1 MLHLIDRRP
10 NMEYSKPVRFGAFE
24 VDLTA
29 GELRKHGLRQR
40 LQEQPFLVLAA
51 LLEHPGEVVTREELV
66 RRLWPDGTFVDFD
79 RGLNAAVTRLR
90 QALSDSAESPRY
102 VETVARRGYR
112 LLAPLHAEPEVTT
125 PLVASRKP
133 IVRIRPAVLLALV
146 LLSGVGIWSKVKRL
160 PDKPFAVVQLTT
172 EPGIAMSPSF
182 SPDGNQV
189 AFQWDQNKR
198 EPRIFIRAIGPGE
211 PVRLTTGSAAEFGPA
226 WSPDGRLI
234 AFVRS
239 LNEFRY
245 GVFLVPPL
253 GGAERKLME
262 FAASPE
268 YSPSSYGRF
277 PGGDLC
283 PIAWT
288 PDSGHL
294 IVSIPDK
301 SSLGLFVVST
311 DSLEKTRLTMPAGK
325 WETSPAVSPD
335 GSLMVFSR
343 HETVDA
349 SDLYLLALSKDL
361 RAKGEPRQLTR
372 EARSGRYADSPTWAQ
387 DGNEII
393 YCSNRDGSPR
403 LWRIGLQSPVT
414 PTQVPS
420 AGPDS
425 YLPAISP
432 HGRLLYVHGD
442 RDINIWRQQL
452 SPGSGVLDAPVS
464 LIASTARDSSPQYS
478 PDGTLIAFQSARSGN
493 TEIWLCGSDGGRC
506 RQLTSFNGPLTG
518 TPRWSPDGK
527 QIAFDS
533 AAAGHFNIYVMDAD
547 GGVPRRLDD
556 LADAIAPSWSHDG
569 KWIYFTSLR
578 TDRPE
583 IWKRPSSGGAT
594 VIVKVTRNGGFIAF
608 ESPDGQSLYYMKLDV
623 ESTLWRSH
631 LDGSAETAIADEVAP
646 RGFAVTPNQI
656 YYLRREARRGLATLR
671 SLTLATG
678 TDTGIATITE
688 TLHLGLSVSPDGKYA
703 LYTRIDHAGS
713 NLMLLADFH

>member
-1 MLHLIDRRP
+1 
-10 NMEYSKPVRFGAFE
+10 MEYSSKPVRFGAFE
-24 VDLTA
+24 VDLSA

-112 LLAPLHAEPEVTT
+112 LLAPIHAEPEVTT
-125 PLVASRKP
+125 PLVARHKSP
-133 IVRIRPAVLLALV
+133 VRMWPAVLLALV
-146 LLSGVGIWSKVKRL
+146 LLSGVGIWWKLNEV
-160 PDKPFAVVQLTT
+160 PDKPLVVVPLTT
-172 EPGIAMSPSF
+172 EPGIAVAPSF

-189 AFQWDQNKR
+189 AFQWDQNRR

-211 PVRLTTGSAAEFGPA
+211 PVRLTAGSAAEFGPA

-234 AFVRS
+234 AFFRYLS
-239 LNEFRY
+239 ESRY

-268 YSPSSYGRF
+268 YFPSSYGRL
-277 PGGDLC
+277 PGADLR

-288 PDSGHL
+288 RDASHL
-294 IVSIPDK
+294 IVRIPDK
-301 SSLGLFVVST
+301 SGLGLFVVST

-325 WETSPAVSPD
+325 WESSPAVSPD
-335 GSLMVFSR
+335 GSLLVFSR
-343 HETVDA
+343 HENVDA

-372 EARSGRYADSPTWAQ
+372 EARSGRYAESPTWAQ

-393 YCSNRDGSPR
+393 YCSNRDGIPR
-403 LWRIGLQSPVT
+403 LWRIGLQSGAT
-414 PTQVPS
+414 PRQVPS
-420 AGPDS
+420 VGPDS
-425 YLPAISP
+425 YLPAVSAR
-432 HGRLLYVHGD
+432 GRLVYVHGD

-452 SPGSGVLDAPVS
+452 SSGSGVLDAPVS
-464 LIASTARDSSPQYS
+464 LIASTARDSSPDYS
-478 PDGTLIAFQSARSGN
+478 PDGKLIAFQSARSGN
-493 TEIWLCGSDGGRC
+493 AEIWLCGSDGGRC
-506 RQLTSFNGPLTG
+506 RPLTSFNGPLTG

-533 AAAGHFNIYVMDAD
+533 AAAGPFNIYVMDAD
-547 GGVPRRLDD
+547 GGIPRRMVDP
-556 LADAIAPSWSHDG
+556 ADGFAPSWAHDG

-578 TDRPE
+578 TDRSE
-583 IWKRPSSGGAT
+583 IWKRSSSGGAA
-594 VIVKVTRNGGFIAF
+594 IQVTRNGGFTAF

-623 ESTLWRSH
+623 KSTLWRSR
-631 LDGSAETAIADEVAP
+631 LDGSAETAIADEVAL

-656 YYLRREARRGLATLR
+656 YYLRREARGFATLR

-678 TDTGIATITE
+678 KDTGLAKITG
-688 TLHLGLSVSPDGKYA
+688 TLHQGLSVSPDGKYA
-703 LYTRIDHAGS
+703 LYTQIDHAGS
-713 NLMLLADFH
+713 NLMLLADFR